1 MMLSKAWAAQVVKHL
16 TSTPERRRLTEAAVS
31 HVRREMN
38 MTPNLFG
45 LTVTYAVDL
54 LPEMRGDEPA
64 EAEGSGD
71 TPEDY
76 ADFLIEEWE
85 LFGPAGE

>member
-1 MMLSKAWAAQVVKHL
+1 
-16 TSTPERRRLTEAAVS
+16 
-31 HVRREMN
+31 
-38 MTPNLFG
+38 
-45 LTVTYAVDL
+45 
-54 LPEMRGDEPA
+54 MRGDEPA